1 MEDLLQLAARLNST
15 ILEYWVDA
23 DSTIIWTISQDGRI
37 TTARTRYGEETLSKW
52 IDEALHQS
60 SPESPTGPKT
70 SKLPSRSGDAVITSR
85 STQGA
90 WRRLYDALIRPVR
103 SNLPAKGVRR
113 LTIIPNGPLFRL
125 SFAALMSENGRYLI
139 EDYAIHYA
147 PAAGVFNYTI
157 QTKKRIADLPLSY
170 VLVANPSGMPSTA
183 DGKALP
189 RLPGSE
195 EEVRRISQLLPQGKV
210 TTLRGPNADEPSV
223 RKAMM
228 SAKVIHLATHGIVDD
243 RDPLGSYLAL
253 GRINNSATADGRL
266 TAAEVYDLDLHADLV
281 VLSACRTG
289 LGRISGDGVAGLARS
304 FFYAGAA
311 SVVSTLWDVADG
323 PASQLVTTFYS
334 SLNRT
339 SNEDKV
345 DALRT
350 AQLNLLRSLRNG
362 QLRAETPFGSL
373 VLPED
378 PVLWAG
384 FVLMG
389 EP

>member
-1 MEDLLQLAARLNST
+1 MA
-15 ILEYWVDA
+15 
-23 DSTIIWTISQDGRI
+23 
-37 TTARTRYGEETLSKW
+37 
-52 IDEALHQS
+52 
-60 SPESPTGPKT
+60 
-70 SKLPSRSGDAVITSR
+70 
-85 STQGA
+85 
-90 WRRLYDALIRPVR
+90 
-103 SNLPAKGVRR
+103 
-113 LTIIPNGPLFRL
+113 
-125 SFAALMSENGRYLI
+125 ENGRYLI

-147 PAAGVFNYTI
+147 PAAGVFSYTI

-170 VLVANPSGMPSTA
+170 VLVANPSGMPSTL
-183 DGKALP
+183 DGKTLP

-195 EEVRRISQLLPQGKV
+195 EEVRRISQLLPQRAV
-210 TTLRGPNADEPSV
+210 TTLRGVSADEPSV

-228 SAKVIHLATHGIVDD
+228 SAKMIHVATHGIVSES
-243 RDPLGSYLAL
+243 DPLSSYLAL
-253 GRINNSATADGRL
+253 GRISDSPGGDGRL

-323 PASQLVTTFYS
+323 PASQLVATFYN

-350 AQLNLLRSLRNG
+350 AQLNLLRSLRTG